1 MSNDEPTLY
10 ERGEVPQFGQDIKEP
25 GEPFGEGT
33 LDSIRTLIAEDDT
46 KPGVAAS
53 PQNKAAS
60 HEEVDSEK
68 RRSRSGGKMFVRSS
82 APEKDED
89 ALEAVPSNNA
99 SEDEWHDWG
108 HVPKRNSWRK
118 IEIVEGAP
126 GRALR
131 RFLTTPR
138 LMSILF
144 LSGVVYWKPL
154 FIPVLA
160 LVLVSIPLLIGALIG
175 QDRMGRFVLR
185 RLQRFVWK
193 NPDLARLLEK
203 VTPRRRR
210 HLLHRPASEQ
220 DVWDGPI
227 DPAFAER
234 LSRIR
239 Y

>member
-1 MSNDEPTLY
+1 
-10 ERGEVPQFGQDIKEP
+10 
-25 GEPFGEGT
+25 
-33 LDSIRTLIAEDDT
+33 
-46 KPGVAAS
+46 
-53 PQNKAAS
+53 
-60 HEEVDSEK
+60 
-68 RRSRSGGKMFVRSS
+68 MFVRSS
-82 APEKDED
+82 APQKED
-89 ALEAVPSNNA
+89 ALVVEPETSA
-99 SEDEWHDWG
+99 SEAEWHDWG

-118 IEIVEGAP
+118 IEIVEGGP

-138 LMSILF
+138 LLSILF

-210 HLLHRPASEQ
+210 HMLHRPASEQ